1 MKTKLNPIEWTPWS
15 KPCILKEYKYKDYII
30 QKINQVSI
38 SKFSVHHRT
47 RFRGTKNGE
56 TVTNEY
62 LKYSDCI
69 NEIKRIIDRNKKG
82 NMSKVKRY
90 NIIFEKEG

>member
-1 MKTKLNPIEWTPWS
+1 MKTKLKPIEWTPWS

-47 RFRGTKNGE
+47 RFRGIKNGKI
-56 TVTNEY
+56 VTKEY
-62 LKYSDCI
+62 IKYSQCI
-69 NEIKRIIDRNKKG
+69 NELKFIIKNGK
-82 NMSKVKRY
+82 
-90 NIIFEKEG
+90 